1 MKKQIKDFIV
11 SMIFLG
17 MFLSLTLGISLCLED
32 LDKQFQNQ
40 TYTETTEFIIEET
53 NPPAFITEMPSE
65 TVNEL
70 INAPILIPTTEDW
83 FDDALFIGDS
93 RTVQMKVEKRLGK
106 ADYFCR
112 YSMSVFTAQGWTAS
126 DTRFSEA
133 SLKDVLTMYDYGKVF
148 IELGINECGY
158 DSKDI
163 IESYQDLI
171 DLIYEFEPQALIV
184 IQSVITVS
192 EYKASDEKFSLARIE
207 NLNKELKL
215 LATRNNAFYINPNEF
230 AADEN
235 GYLRSDLSE
244 DGCHLNQKGSLE
256 WVDFILDKSV
266 KIQREI
272 V

>member
-1 MKKQIKDFIV
+1 MKKILIIIV
-11 SMIFLG
+11 ILILF
-17 MFLSLTLGISLCLED
+17 LGISLNLQRKEVPESNNYVYEPIEVIAEQ
-32 LDKQFQNQ
+32 QFF
-40 TYTETTEFIIEET
+40 ETTEPVQKISI
-53 NPPAFITEMPSE
+53 S
-65 TVNEL
+65 
-70 INAPILIPTTEDW
+70 EDW

-126 DTRFSEA
+126 DARFLEA
-133 SLKDVLTMYDYGKVF
+133 SLKDVLTMYDYEKVF

-171 DLIYEFEPQALIV
+171 DLIYEFEPKALIV

-207 NLNKELKL
+207 NLNEELKL
-215 LATRNNAFYINPNEF
+215 LAARNNAFYINPNEF

-256 WVDFILDKSV
+256 WVDFILDKSA